1 MDIAHGVQRTGQQ
14 VLALV
19 MLQLVTVGLV
29 VQAGVDLLRQQYQSA
44 HSVAMRGKLLR
55 MGELIGMALEVVG
68 P

>member
-1 MDIAHGVQRTGQQ
+1 
-14 VLALV
+14 